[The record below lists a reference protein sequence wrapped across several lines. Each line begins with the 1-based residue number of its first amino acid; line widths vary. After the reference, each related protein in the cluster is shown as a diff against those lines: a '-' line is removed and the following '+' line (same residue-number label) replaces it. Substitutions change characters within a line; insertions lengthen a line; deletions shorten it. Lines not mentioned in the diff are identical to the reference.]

1 MNKTDTD
8 HIGRCNTCRKFLY
21 TDKARAKM
29 VGRRHHPR
37 KQAYP
42 CPETVGTET
51 VLWHVGSVPKLV
63 RQGFM
68 TRDEAS
74 RSRSSAALTVEGSD
88 TEPRSVLAMDLSGP
102 SLERPGMTTPT

>member
-8 HIGRCNTCRKFLY
+8 HIGRCKTCRKWLY
-21 TDKARAKM
+21 TDKSRAKK

-42 CPETVGTET
+42 CPETVGTEV

-63 RQGFM
+63 VQGFL

-74 RSRSSAALTVEGSD
+74 VNRF
-88 TEPRSVLAMDLSGP
+88 SGATTAE
-102 SLERPGMTTPT
+102 SLGT

>member
-8 HIGRCNTCRKFLY
+8 HIGRCSTCKKFLY
-21 TDKARAKM
+21 TDKARAKV

-51 VLWHVGSVPKLV
+51 VLWHVGSVPRLV
-63 RQGFM
+63 RQGFL
-68 TRDEAS
+68 TRDEAL
-74 RSRSSAALTVEGSD
+74 RSHSSDAPTVEYPD
-88 TEPRSVLAMDLSGP
+88 I
-102 SLERPGMTTPT
+102 